1 MQPIQAL
8 ILGLVQGL
16 TEFLPI
22 SSTAHLV
29 VVQNLFG
36 LTEPPVTFDIVIH
49 IATALVTVIV
59 LWSVI
64 KALSSR
70 LIKLAL
76 VAMIPTG
83 IIGLFL
89 NRWNELIFGSV
100 MFTAVTLII
109 NGLILLLP
117 KLIKVKNNRLNNQSA
132 AVIGIAQGLAVL
144 PGISRSGS
152 TIVSGLLF
160 GLKPEEAYNF
170 SFLISLP
177 AIAAAQVLQLRHLDL
192 VEAEFVNFG
201 LGFIAAF
208 VSGYFAL
215 LWLRRLVSRGRLTG
229 FAVYCLILGFLLLFF
244 NHTPGV

>member
-1 MQPIQAL
+1 MTPIQAVV
-8 ILGLVQGL
+8 LGLVQGR

-64 KALSSR
+64 KAIRFNQLK
-70 LIKLAL
+70 LIVL
-76 VAMIPTG
+76 AMIPTG
-83 IIGLFL
+83 ILGLWL
-89 NRWNELIFGSV
+89 NQWNELIFGSLI
-100 MFTAVTLII
+100 FTAVTLII
-109 NGLILLLP
+109 NGFILLLP
-117 KLIKVKNNRLNNQSA
+117 KFIKVKNKLLNHQSA
-132 AVIGIAQGLAVL
+132 AVIGVAQGLAVL

-152 TIVSGLLF
+152 TIVTGLLL
-160 GLKPEEAYNF
+160 GLKPEAAYNF

-177 AIAAAQVLQLRHLDL
+177 AIVAAQVLQLKHLDL
-192 VEAEFVNFG
+192 VEAELSNFG
-201 LGFIAAF
+201 LGFAAAF
-208 VSGYFAL
+208 ISGYFAL

-229 FAVYCLILGFLLLFF
+229 FAYYCLILGFLLLFF
-244 NHTPGV
+244 N

>member
-89 NRWNELIFGSV
+89 NRWNELIF
-100 MFTAVTLII
+100 TAEV
-109 NGLILLLP
+109 
-117 KLIKVKNNRLNNQSA
+117 
-132 AVIGIAQGLAVL
+132 
-144 PGISRSGS
+144 
-152 TIVSGLLF
+152 
-160 GLKPEEAYNF
+160 
-170 SFLISLP
+170 
-177 AIAAAQVLQLRHLDL
+177 D
-192 VEAEFVNFG
+192 
-201 LGFIAAF
+201 
-208 VSGYFAL
+208 
-215 LWLRRLVSRGRLTG
+215 
-229 FAVYCLILGFLLLFF
+229 
-244 NHTPGV
+244 

>member
-1 MQPIQAL
+1 MTPIQAL
-8 ILGLVQGL
+8 MLGLVQGL

-36 LTEPPVTFDIVIH
+36 LTEPPVSFDIVIH
-49 IATALVTVIV
+49 LATALVTIIV

-64 KALSSR
+64 RAIKFKQLK
-70 LIKLAL
+70 LIVL
-76 VAMIPTG
+76 AMIPTG
-83 IIGLFL
+83 ILGLWL
-89 NRWNELIFGSV
+89 NQWNKLIFGSI

-117 KLIKVKNNRLNNQSA
+117 KFIKAKNNVLNNQSA
-132 AVIGIAQGLAVL
+132 VSIGIAQGLAVL

-152 TIVSGLLF
+152 TIVTGMLL
-160 GLKPEEAYNF
+160 GIKPEDAYNF

-177 AIAAAQVLQLRHLDL
+177 AIAAAQLLQLGKVQLIAGEL
-192 VEAEFVNFG
+192 TNYV
-201 LGFIAAF
+201 LGFAAAF
-208 VSGYFAL
+208 VTGYFAL

-229 FAVYCLILGFLLLFF
+229 FAYYCLALGGLLLFAS
-244 NHTPGV
+244 V